1 MSDRFWINV
10 RYAFNWKKPLLLMR
24 LAKSIILVAY
34 FKRQLLRYVDLSIG
48 DRCNLHCSHCFAR
61 DTDEINKKP
70 DRRRIHPRY
79 YSKVV
84 QDAMDLGA
92 VNFSFQGGEP
102 LIYEDLRDYI
112 KAAKP
117 HLNLISV
124 TTNGLALTYQK
135 ARELKS
141 WGVDI
146 VTISIDD
153 FRPLHGNM
161 AALDAI
167 HNAKAAGLK
176 VTIGTVVSHT
186 TIKGDLLKY
195 LIKVAKR
202 ERIILMLIMACPE
215 GALQDRPEE
224 MLHPE
229 DVRLIRQM
237 EDDCPYIRTDF
248 QANWQTWG
256 CGAAK
261 EIIYIKSNGETYC
274 CPFIPISFGNVG
286 RHSLKYIRNRM
297 LEIPALREYDKQC
310 LAGEDQTCKLF

>member
-1 MSDRFWINV
+1 MI
-10 RYAFNWKKPLLLMR
+10 YK
-24 LAKSIILVAY
+24 
-34 FKRQLLRYVDLSIG
+34 DL
-48 DRCNLHCSHCFAR
+48 
-61 DTDEINKKP
+61 K
-70 DRRRIHPRY
+70 
-79 YSKVV
+79 
-84 QDAMDLGA
+84 
-92 VNFSFQGGEP
+92 
-102 LIYEDLRDYI
+102 DYI
-112 KAAKP
+112 KAARP

-124 TTNGLALTYQK
+124 TTNGLELSYSK

-153 FRPLHGNM
+153 FRPLHANM
-161 AALDAI
+161 AALDAV
-167 HNAKAAGLK
+167 HNARLAGLK
-176 VTIGTVVSHT
+176 VTIGTVVSHST
-186 TIKGDLLKY
+186 LKGDLVKY

-215 GALQDRPEE
+215 GALQDRPDE
-224 MLHPE
+224 MLWPE
-229 DVRLIRQM
+229 DVRLIRQW

-248 QANWQTWG
+248 QANWKIWG

>member
-1 MSDRFWINV
+1 MSERFWINV
-10 RYAFNWKKPLLLMR
+10 RYAFNWKKPILFWRLMLSMFR
-24 LAKSIILVAY
+24 IHVVNKD
-34 FKRQLLRYVDLSIG
+34 LLRYVDLSIG
-48 DRCNLHCSHCFAR
+48 DACNMNCSHCFAR
-61 DTDEINKKP
+61 RQESDGSKP
-70 DRRRIHPRY
+70 DKRRIHPDY
-79 YSKVV
+79 YGKIVK
-84 QDAMDLGA
+84 QAMDLGA

-102 LIYEDLRDYI
+102 LIYKDLRDYV
-112 KAAKP
+112 KAARP
-117 HLNLISV
+117 HMNLISV
-124 TTNGLALTYQK
+124 TTNGLELSYSK

-153 FRPLHGNM
+153 FRPLHANM
-161 AALDAI
+161 AALDAV
-167 HNAKAAGLK
+167 HNARMAGLK
-176 VTIGTVVSHT
+176 VTIGTVVSHST
-186 TIKGDLLKY
+186 LKGDLVKY

-215 GALQDRPEE
+215 GALQDRPDE
-224 MLHPE
+224 MLWPE
-229 DVRLIRQM
+229 DVRLIRQW

-248 QANWQTWG
+248 QANWKIWG

-286 RHSLKYIRNRM
+286 RHSLKYIRERM

-310 LAGEDQTCKLF
+310 LAGEDQICKIL